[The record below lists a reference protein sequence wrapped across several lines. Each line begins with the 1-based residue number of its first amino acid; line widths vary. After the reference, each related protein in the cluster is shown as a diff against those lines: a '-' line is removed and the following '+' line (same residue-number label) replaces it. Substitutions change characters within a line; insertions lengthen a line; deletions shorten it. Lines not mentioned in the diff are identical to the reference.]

1 MNRKLKYLLCLIAAI
16 AASALLS
23 GCGGDDTANTPSDTT
38 AQNTADTTSAD
49 TAPAE
54 TTRQPLEVPSGDYGG
69 VEFNIMSPVRGETG
83 SRNQFLDFAW
93 SDDRAGDLI
102 NDAVYARNLAVEE
115 AFNVKITNQEND
127 NVLNSARPLILSGD
141 EEYEVMQPNINDGFT
156 LGMEGLFV
164 DFFEMPGIDLDN
176 PWWDHAI
183 VRDLALCGKLYTA
196 TGDISMAD
204 EELNYAVFF
213 NKALIDTYN
222 LDDMYQL
229 VRDDKWI
236 LDKMEEMATTVTHDL
251 NGDGLLTSDDV
262 YGILSNY
269 STASVWFFS
278 FGGQMATINEDGVPE
293 IVIMNERNV
302 KMLERMANLFQNKQA
317 FLNADDAKDTWTG
330 LDNMLM
336 EDRGLFRIGS
346 IYDITHYRSMVNDF
360 GILPYPKLDENQE
373 DFYHLIATNVAA
385 GIAVPITNTDL
396 ERTGILLEAL
406 AYGSK
411 DTVTKAYYDIN
422 LYTKVARDEE
432 SGEMLDIIFSTK
444 RYDIAYAFGWGNF
457 NKMLD
462 NSVRPGGNFT
472 TLYAAAEES
481 AQAQLEKTYE
491 KFNQ

>member
-1 MNRKLKYLLCLIAAI
+1 MNKTLKYLLCLTAALT
-16 AASALLS
+16 ASAMLTA
-23 GCGGDDTANTPSDTT
+23 CGGDNTADTPSDTT
-38 AQNTADTTSAD
+38 AQDAANTSVSDTT
-49 TAPAE
+49 PAE
-54 TTRQPLEVPSGDYGG
+54 TTRQPLAVPSGDYGG
-69 VEFNIMSPVRGETG
+69 AEFNIMSPTRGETG
-83 SRNQFLDFAW
+83 YRNQFLDFAW

-115 AFNVKITNQEND
+115 AFNVKIVNQEKD
-127 NVLNSARPLILSGD
+127 NELNAARPLILSGD
-141 EEYEVMQPNINDGFT
+141 EEFEVMQPYINDGFT
-156 LGMEGLFV
+156 LGVEGLLV

-176 PWWDHAI
+176 PWWDQAI

-229 VRDDKWI
+229 VRDDKWV
-236 LDKMEEMATTVTHDL
+236 LDKMAEMATTVTHDL

-336 EDRGLFRIGS
+336 
-346 IYDITHYRSMVNDF
+346 
-360 GILPYPKLDENQE
+360 
-373 DFYHLIATNVAA
+373 
-385 GIAVPITNTDL
+385 
-396 ERTGILLEAL
+396 
-406 AYGSK
+406 
-411 DTVTKAYYDIN
+411 
-422 LYTKVARDEE
+422 
-432 SGEMLDIIFSTK
+432 
-444 RYDIAYAFGWGNF
+444 
-457 NKMLD
+457 
-462 NSVRPGGNFT
+462 
-472 TLYAAAEES
+472 
-481 AQAQLEKTYE
+481 
-491 KFNQ
+491 